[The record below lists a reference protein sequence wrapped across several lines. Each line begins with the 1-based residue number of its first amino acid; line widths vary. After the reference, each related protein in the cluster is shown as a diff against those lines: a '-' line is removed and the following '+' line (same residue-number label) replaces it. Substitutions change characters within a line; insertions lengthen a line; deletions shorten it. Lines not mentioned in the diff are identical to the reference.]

1 MILHSKYI
9 SVLVMFLNI
18 VYQDRDILEVVSS
31 RAIYQGTVG
40 VQLSIVSLPGE
51 LYVPISWVAAYK
63 AVVKEG
69 AIERSS

>member
-9 SVLVMFLNI
+9 SVLIMFLNI
-18 VYQDRDILEVVSS
+18 VNQDRDIFKVVSA
-31 RAIYQGTVG
+31 RAIYQGTVE
-40 VQLSIVSLPGE
+40 VQLSIVSLPAE
-51 LYVPISWVAAYK
+51 LYASISWVAAHE

>member
-9 SVLVMFLNI
+9 SVLITFLNI
-18 VYQDRDILEVVSS
+18 VYQDRDILEVVSP
-31 RAIYQGTVG
+31 RAINDSTIG
-40 VQLSIVSLPGE
+40 VQLSIVPLPAE
-51 LYVPISWVAAYK
+51 LYGSISWVAAHK

>member
-31 RAIYQGTVG
+31 RAIYQGTIG

-51 LYVPISWVAAYK
+51 LYVSISWVAAYE
-63 AVVKEG
+63 AIVKEG

>member
-9 SVLVMFLNI
+9 SVLIMFLNI
-18 VYQDRDILEVVSS
+18 VNQDRDIFKVVSA
-31 RAIYQGTVG
+31 RAIYQGTVE
-40 VQLSIVSLPGE
+40 VQLSIVSLPAE
-51 LYVPISWVAAYK
+51 LYASISWVAAHK